1 MSFIDVFILICVLL
15 IVGLIL
21 FFNIR
26 SMVKGE
32 TKCTKCPYASKC
44 NNINKQSANNKTS
57 CCCCEKN
64 KSENKENEEIKEK
77 QQKESK

>member
-44 NNINKQSANNKTS
+44 SSVNKQSANKENS
-57 CCCCEKN
+57 CCCCEKDA
-64 KSENKENEEIKEK
+64 NKENEDKEK